1 MSQITKK
8 QHYVPQFLLR
18 GFDATQNGTDKI
30 NIYDI
35 YRNSARGLQSINAAF
50 MQNYFYDKDNDVENF
65 LSSKIEAPASVIINE
80 IRSGQVTKIQDKDNS
95 LIKFLACQH
104 SRTVEARED
113 ALAFINAH
121 FSEIVS
127 DLNRLNNLGIK
138 DPTKIK
144 ISPKNKDAMRNF
156 ISERAYR
163 GVLMSKGLED
173 LNFHLLVNKTNS
185 EFVISDHPITQYNWL
200 YRELKHPGIG
210 SLMAKGVQLYLPISP
225 TLCLCAYDPM
235 SYKFGTRKS
244 FVSDITCISDINWI
258 NDLQIRAANSIIG
271 YCSTFMQ
278 HYIER
283 KSFLIGQKIYTR
295 HSKHFGETTDSDG
308 NLRTRH
314 MVYTKQVRLTTKP
327 SFYKILK
334 RASSRSAI
342 YEERDPEVSSAML
355 ELQKLAREQRC
366 VNEL

>member
-18 GFDATQNGTDKI
+18 GFDATPNGSEKI
-30 NIYDI
+30 NVYDI
-35 YRNSARGLQSINAAF
+35 HRNSARGLQSINSAF

-65 LSSKIEAPASVIINE
+65 LSSKIEVPASVVINE
-80 IRSGQVTKIQDKDNS
+80 IRSGKVTKIQDQDTS
-95 LIKFLACQH
+95 LIKFIACQR
-104 SRTVEARED
+104 SRTVEAKED

-127 DLNRLNNLGIK
+127 DLSRLNNLGIK
-138 DPTKIK
+138 DPTKFK
-144 ISPKNKDAMRNF
+144 LAPKDKDAMRNF
-156 ISERAYR
+156 ISERVYS

-173 LNFHLLVNKTNS
+173 LKFHLLVNKTNR
-185 EFVISDHPITQYNWL
+185 EFIISDHPITQYNWL
-200 YRELKHPGIG
+200 YRELQHPGIG

-244 FVSDITCISDINWI
+244 FVSDITSISDIDWL
-258 NDLQIRAANSIIG
+258 NDLQIRSANSIIG
-271 YCSTFMQ
+271 YCSTSMQ
-278 HYIER
+278 PYIEG

-295 HSKHFGETTDSDG
+295 HSDHIGEITDNDG
-308 NLRTRH
+308 NLTTRH
-314 MVYTKQVRLTTKP
+314 MAYTKQVRLTTKP
-327 SFYKILK
+327 SFYKVLK
-334 RASSRSAI
+334 RAGSRSTI

-355 ELQKLAREQRC
+355 ELQKIAREQRRA
-366 VNEL
+366 NEL